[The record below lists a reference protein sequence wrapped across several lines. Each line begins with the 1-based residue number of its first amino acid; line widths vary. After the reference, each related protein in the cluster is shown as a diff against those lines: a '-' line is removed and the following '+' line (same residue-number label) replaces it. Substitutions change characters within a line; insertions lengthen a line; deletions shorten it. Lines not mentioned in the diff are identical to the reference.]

1 MDKVFNNNYN
11 LDTIADI
18 YNIVGKD
25 IMDHGLIVCPRGKET
40 KELMVPKIIINN
52 PEYNL
57 AYNKDRK
64 FNLMYALVE
73 SLMLFNNSKE
83 VKYFTKFNANMANF
97 SDDGILLHGAYG
109 HRIANNLLPLVEHL
123 KNDKDTR
130 QAVLSIYT
138 NDFTVKTKD
147 VPCTTN
153 LFFNIRNN
161 KLNMVTTM
169 RSNDIIWGLPY
180 DIFMFTNLQRIVA
193 NTLHIGV
200 GKYIHI
206 PVSLHVYSEHY
217 ELLESMINDTIGI
230 KTDQDSNIYEFI
242 KQSNRYVKMI
252 DGIIPSVPELKRDT
266 FNMLL
271 YKEILYK
278 DKNAS
283 DDTWGIDN
291 PEWANIFTKRWNK
304 FLNNKESD

>member
-1 MDKVFNNNYN
+1 MINKTYN
-11 LDTIADI
+11 LDTLADI

-25 IMDHGLIVCPRGKET
+25 ILNDGSLVCPRGKET
-40 KELMVPKIIINN
+40 KEIMVPKIIINN

-73 SLMLFNNSKE
+73 SLMLFNDSKE

-97 SDDGILLHGAYG
+97 SDDGTLLHGAYG
-109 HRIANNLLPLVEHL
+109 HRIANNITPLVEHL

-138 NDFTVKTKD
+138 NDFMVKTKD

-153 LFFNIRNN
+153 LFFNIRDN

-180 DIFMFTNLQRIVA
+180 DIFMFTNLQRIIA
-193 NTLHIGV
+193 NTLYVEV

-206 PVSLHVYSEHY
+206 PISLHVYSEHY
-217 ELLESMINDTIGI
+217 DLLENMIDNTIGI
-230 KTDQDSNIYEFI
+230 KTEQDSNICKFT
-242 KQSNRYVKMI
+242 KQSNRYVEMI
-252 DGIIPSVPELKRDT
+252 NGIVPSVTELKRDT

-278 DKNAS
+278 NKNAS
-283 DDTWGIDN
+283 DEVWGIDN
-291 PEWANIFTKRWNK
+291 PIWANTFTKRWNK
-304 FLNNKESD
+304 FLNEQKGIE